1 MSHGKQST
9 SPSKRRVL
17 AFRIFAALT
26 GLLFLAA
33 GVINA
38 RAGWLLVVGA
48 TGDQH
53 PEANR
58 WFTTVAGTADL
69 ILAGCLITLSWRP
82 VLSLLFFYCV
92 TGFVV
97 AALINLPFVPEFAVI
112 LAATVPALATYPYW
126 AELRAVPTWWRKP
139 RIVPLVASVA
149 AAAVVFT
156 VAAVAIGRQIG
167 GTDAAAQANWW
178 ADYAEHVSLLAVAAL
193 IASSGR
199 PGWRILSGLAA
210 AAWLYLGV
218 VAVFLLPHHTASWS
232 VLGGLL
238 GIGVGLVLGSAAA
251 VGDARPSRHAPA
263 AVA

>member
-17 AFRIFAALT
+17 AFRILAALT

-69 ILAGCLITLSWRP
+69 ILAGCLIALAWRP

-126 AELRAVPTWWRKP
+126 AELRTVPTWWRKP
-139 RIVPLVASVA
+139 RIAPLVVSVA
-149 AAAVVFT
+149 AAAAVFT

-199 PGWRILSGLAA
+199 PGWRILGGLAA

-218 VAVFLLPHHTASWS
+218 VAVFLLPHHTASWG

-251 VGDARPSRHAPA
+251 VGDARQSRHAPA